1 MGSGFRLSRKSSAM
15 IGDRMAELNGKGQG
29 RRYLREL
36 LLVGAAMSCIAAPWA
51 LADSH
56 GDESF
61 TVTPPRDAPVEQPSA
76 VEAPSSTGGETVDL
90 DRLLQLPST
99 MSFEKQTRHGASSDE
114 WRARFRESREAVSE
128 AEANLAGA
136 RAKLD
141 DMAGGSGGGG
151 QWQVAPPGANN
162 TEVTPMSFK
171 LREQIRE
178 GKASLEDAEKQLRA
192 LNIEAD
198 LARVPVEWR
207 AVE

>member
-1 MGSGFRLSRKSSAM
+1 
-15 IGDRMAELNGKGQG
+15 MAELNERGKGQ
-29 RRYLREL
+29 RFVREIL
-36 LLVGAAMSCIAAPWA
+36 FTCAALSCLATQGA

-61 TVTPPRDAPVEQPSA
+61 TVTSPRDAPAEPPSEI
-76 VEAPSSTGGETVDL
+76 EAPSSTGGEIIDL

-99 MSFEKQTRHGASSDE
+99 MTFEKQTRHGASSDE
-114 WRARFRESREAVSE
+114 WRTRFRESRQAVSQ
-128 AEANLAGA
+128 AETDLADA
-136 RAKLD
+136 RAELD
-141 DMAGGSGGGG
+141 KMAGGSGGGG

-178 GKASLEDAEKQLRA
+178 GKVNLEQAEKRLRA

-207 AVE
+207 AIE